1 MKRPKLE
8 RADLNETMQAI
19 FSGKP
24 FVVVTMSEGQWDGLL
39 SAAYDRGHTLLELV
53 ENERPIAA
61 YKRGDR

>member
-8 RADLNETMQAI
+8 KTDLDQTTKAI

-39 SAAYDRGHTLLELV
+39 QAAYEQGHTLLELDID
-53 ENERPIAA
+53 ERPVAA
-61 YKRGDR
+61 YRRK